1 MPAKTSLDPEQRV
14 LYGDN
19 LQAPP
24 GYIFDAAVATT
35 FSLDFE
41 TALAA
46 PVSLALFAAE
56 NRDEILRHPLALL
69 EGAER
74 IAGRL
79 AIFTDAGRILASS
92 APHSRLCSL
101 LERTIIEVTAPQG
114 GAFHPKMWALRFTPV
129 QPNEP
134 PRLRVLVLS
143 RNLTCDRSWD
153 IALTLDG
160 AISRRPRRGNRPLAQ
175 FIRQLPDSACAA
187 VDEDTRALIEQLS
200 EDIRR
205 AEWSIPEPFDSVSFA
220 VNGLGGKPWQP
231 DRCAR
236 LGVISPFCDDAAL
249 DLLASLPHREPPRLI
264 SRSDQLAALSPD
276 TLAQF
281 AQAAVLDE
289 MATTEDG
296 EEAEA
301 ETETLQGL
309 HAKAFIA
316 ESGRDTSI
324 TVGSGNATRP
334 ALLSGR
340 NVELFATLTGR
351 RSRVGSVEQI
361 MGPQGFGRLT
371 REFRPGELAAP
382 DPERRAVEARLE
394 EARRS
399 LCRSELTLHCQPA
412 ETGDTADSLWSVRL
426 VPTEPLPLES
436 MSALAV
442 WPITRGEGH
451 RREALEALCAGR
463 PVDLGAMPL
472 IDLTRFMAFRL
483 MDAATDSSVLF
494 STGFDLA
501 GLPAERHG
509 AIMRWVI
516 DSKETFLRYLQLLLA
531 ELGEPFAAALA
542 AQTDKGAGGWR
553 AAADDM
559 PLLEEMVR
567 ALCRGGE
574 QLQAIERLISRLDSA
589 EAGGPNPIPPDF
601 RTLWETFRV
610 ALKAKESTDAS

>member
-1 MPAKTSLDPEQRV
+1 MPGKQSLNPEQRV
-14 LYGDN
+14 LYGES
-19 LQAPP
+19 LQPPP
-24 GYIFDAAVATT
+24 GYTFDAAVATT

-56 NRDEILRHPLALL
+56 TRDEILRHPLALL

-79 AIFTDAGRILASS
+79 AIFTDAGRILTSG

-101 LERTIIEVTAPQG
+101 LERTIIEVAAPRG
-114 GAFHPKMWALRFTPV
+114 GAFHPKMWALRFTPT

-134 PRLRVLVLS
+134 SLLRLLVLS

-160 AISRRPRRGNRPLAQ
+160 TILRRPQRGNRPLSE
-175 FIRQLPDSACAA
+175 FIRRLPDSACAA
-187 VDEDTRALIEQLS
+187 VGEDTRALTKQLS

-205 AEWSIPEPFDSVSFA
+205 ADWTLPEPFESVSFA

-231 DRCAR
+231 DHCAR
-236 LGVISPFCDDAAL
+236 LGIISPFCDDAAL
-249 DLLASLPHREPPRLI
+249 DLLATLPHREPPRLI
-264 SRSDQLAALSPD
+264 SRSDELSALSPN
-276 TLAQF
+276 TLTRF
-281 AQAAVLDE
+281 AQADVLDE

-296 EEAEA
+296 EEVEA
-301 ETETLQGL
+301 ETLQGL

-316 ESGRDTSI
+316 ESGWDTSI

-334 ALLSGR
+334 ALLSGH

-361 MGPQGFGRLT
+361 MGPDGFGRLT
-371 REFRPGELAAP
+371 REFKSGELAVP
-382 DPERRAVEARLE
+382 DPERRAAESRLE

-399 LCRSELTLHCQPA
+399 LCRSGLKLHCQPA
-412 ETGDTADSLWSVRL
+412 ETDDTDGSLWSVRL
-426 VPTEPLPLES
+426 TPTEPLSLAG
-436 MSALAV
+436 MSAVAV
-442 WPITRGEGH
+442 WPITRGDGH
-451 RREALEALCAGR
+451 SREALDALCAGQ
-463 PVDLGAMPL
+463 PLDLGAMPL

-483 MDAATDSSVLF
+483 SDSATDASVLF
-494 STGFDLA
+494 STSLVLE

-509 AIMRWVI
+509 AILRWVI
-516 DSKETFLRYLQLLLA
+516 DSKESFLRYLRLLLA
-531 ELGEPFAAALA
+531 ELGDPFGAALA
-542 AQTDKGAGGWR
+542 AQTDDGAGGWR
-553 AAADDM
+553 AAADDT

-574 QLQAIERLISRLDSA
+574 QLQAIERLISRLESTDA
-589 EAGGPNPIPPDF
+589 DGPDPIPPDF

-610 ALKAKESTDAS
+610 VLQTQESVDVS

>member
-1 MPAKTSLDPEQRV
+1 MPARTSLDPEQRV

-56 NRDEILRHPLALL
+56 NRDEILQHPLALL

-134 PRLRVLVLS
+134 PRLRLLVLS

-160 AISRRPRRGNRPLAQ
+160 TISRRPRRGNRPLAQ
-175 FIRQLPDSACAA
+175 FIRRLPDSACAA
-187 VDEDTRALIEQLS
+187 VGEDTRALTEQLS

-205 AEWSIPEPFDSVSFA
+205 AEWTLPEPFDSVSFA

-249 DLLASLPHREPPRLI
+249 DLLASLPNREPPRLI
-264 SRSDQLAALSPD
+264 SRCDELAALSPD

-296 EEAEA
+296 EEAE
-301 ETETLQGL
+301 TETQRGL

-316 ESGRDTSI
+316 ESGWDTSI

-361 MGPQGFGRLT
+361 MGPDGFGRLT

-382 DPERRAVEARLE
+382 EPERRAAEARLE

-399 LCRSELTLHCQPA
+399 LCRSGLTLHCQPA
-412 ETGDTADSLWSVRL
+412 ETNDTYDSLWSVRL
-426 VPTEPLPLES
+426 VPTAPLSLAG
-436 MSALAV
+436 MSAVAV
-442 WPITRGEGH
+442 WPITRGDGH
-451 RREALEALCAGR
+451 SREALDALCSGE
-463 PVDLGAMPL
+463 PLDLGAMPL

-483 MDAATDSSVLF
+483 SDSATNASVLF
-494 STGFDLA
+494 STGFDLE

-516 DSKETFLRYLQLLLA
+516 DSKETFLRYLRLLLA
-531 ELGEPFAAALA
+531 ELGDPFTAALA
-542 AQTDKGAGGWR
+542 AQTDEGAGDWR
-553 AAADDM
+553 AAVDDT

-574 QLQAIERLISRLDSA
+574 QLQAIERLISRLESA
-589 EAGGPNPIPPDF
+589 VAGGPDPIPPDF
-601 RTLWETFRV
+601 RALWETFRI
-610 ALKAKESTDAS
+610 ALKAKESADAS